1 MSERHTM
8 RKIREVLRLRYELK
22 LGHRAIATSCA
33 LGRASVCDYLKRAE
47 RAGLTWQQAKELS
60 DAEIESR
67 LFQVVGGNE
76 PRARAPIDFTW
87 VHEELRRPGVT
98 LQLLWLEYQEA
109 AAKRGAQRGTG
120 TRAYQYSQFCDLYAD
135 FRDRLQP
142 SMRQVHRAGEKAFV
156 DYSGK
161 KPHIVDRDTGELV
174 AIDLFVMVLGASNYT
189 YAEATRTQR
198 LGDFVSSN
206 IRAFEYFG
214 CVPEI
219 VVPDQLR
226 SAVSGPHRYDPD
238 INPTYLEMAQ
248 HYGVAII
255 PARPRKPKDKAKVEV
270 GVQVAQRWILAC
282 LRNRTFFSLDELNAA
297 IAELLERLNARPFQK
312 LDGCRQSAFESI
324 DRPAMKPLPQA
335 RYELAEWKDATV
347 NIDYHV
353 DCDGRLY
360 SVPHALLG
368 AQVEV
373 RATTTTVEILHGGE
387 RVATH
392 RRSYGP
398 RGTPV
403 TIEAHRPKSHR
414 DYGAWPPSRVVS
426 WAASIGPSVA
436 SVVERILADKPHPEQ
451 GYRSCMAL
459 IRTAKQYGHER
470 TDAACRRALQIGA
483 PTRKSVEAI
492 LKRGLDRAP
501 VDDGDAAPRI
511 VVHENVRGG
520 EYFDKKEEGDD
531 PGRDD
536 QEVA

>member
-1 MSERHTM
+1 MSERHAM
-8 RKIREVLRLRYELK
+8 RKIREVLRLRYELG
-22 LGHRAIATSCA
+22 LSTRAIASSCSIA
-33 LGRASVCDYLKRAE
+33 KGSVGDYLKRAE
-47 RAGLTWQQAKELS
+47 KAGLTWEQARDLS
-60 DAEIESR
+60 DAEVESR
-67 LFQVVGGNE
+67 LFRYVGWNE
-76 PRARAPIDFTW
+76 PNTRAPIDYAW
-87 VHEELRRPGVT
+87 VHRELRRPGVT
-98 LQLLWLEYQEA
+98 LQQLWIEYREA
-109 AAKRGAQRGTG
+109 AVQRGG
-120 TRAYQYSQFCDLYAD
+120 RGGAYQYSQFCDLYAG
-135 FRDRLQP
+135 FRDRLEP

-161 KPHIVDRDTGELV
+161 KPHIVDRETGEV
-174 AIDLFVMVLGASNYT
+174 IEVELFVMVLGASNYT

-198 LGDFVSSN
+198 LGDFVASN
-206 IRAFEYFG
+206 VHAFEYFG
-214 CVPEI
+214 CVPEV

-248 HYGVAII
+248 HYGIAII
-255 PARPRKPKDKAKVEV
+255 PARPRKPKDKSKVEV
-270 GVQVAQRWILAC
+270 GVQIAQRWILAC

-312 LDGCRQSAFESI
+312 LDGCRRSAFESI
-324 DRPAMKPLPQA
+324 DRPAMKPLPKA

-353 DCDGRLY
+353 DYEGRLY
-360 SVPHALLG
+360 SVPHALIG
-368 AQVEV
+368 AEVEV
-373 RATTTTVEILHGGE
+373 RATATTVEILHGNE
-387 RVATH
+387 RVASH
-392 RRSYGP
+392 GRCYGP
-398 RGTPV
+398 KGTPV
-403 TIEAHRPKSHR
+403 TTEAHRPKSHR
-414 DYGAWPPSRVVS
+414 DYGAWPPSRIVS

-459 IRTAKQYGHER
+459 IRTAKQYGPER
-470 TDAACRRALQIGA
+470 TDAACKRALGIGA

-492 LKRGLDRAP
+492 LKRGLDRAA
-501 VDDGDAAPRI
+501 DDGDAAPRI

-520 EYFDKKEEGDD
+520 EYFDKKEQGDD

>member
-1 MSERHTM
+1 MSERHSM
-8 RKIREVLRLRYELK
+8 RKIREVLRLKYELRQS
-22 LGHRAIATSCA
+22 HRAIAASCA
-33 LGRASVCDYLKRAE
+33 LGKASVCDYLKRAR
-47 RAGLTWQQAKELS
+47 RAALTWQQARELS
-60 DAEIESR
+60 DAEIERR
-67 LFQVVGGNE
+67 LFRHVGRNE
-76 PRARAPIDFTW
+76 PSVRAPIDFAW
-87 VHEELRRPGVT
+87 VHRELRRTGVT

-109 AAKRGAQRGTG
+109 TTLRGGEA
-120 TRAYQYSQFCDLYAD
+120 RAYQYSQFCDLYAS
-135 FRDRLQP
+135 FRDRLEP
-142 SMRQVHRAGEKAFV
+142 SMRQVHRAGERAFV

-161 KPHIVDRDTGELV
+161 KPQIVDRETGEV
-174 AIDLFVMVLGASNYT
+174 SDVELFVMVLGASNYT
-189 YAEATRTQR
+189 YAEASRTQR
-198 LGDFVSSN
+198 LGDFVASN
-206 IRAFEYFG
+206 VRAFDYFG
-214 CVPEI
+214 CVPE
-219 VVPDQLR
+219 VLVPDQLR
-226 SAVSGPHRYDPD
+226 SAVAGPHRYDPD

-248 HYGVAII
+248 HYGMAII

-312 LDGCRQSAFESI
+312 LDGCRRSAFESI

-335 RYELAEWKDATV
+335 RYELAQWKDAKV

-353 DCDGRLY
+353 DYDGRLY
-360 SVPHALLG
+360 SVPYAMIG
-368 AQVEV
+368 AEVEV
-373 RATTTTVEILHGGE
+373 RATAMTVEILHGGE
-387 RVATH
+387 RVVAH

-398 RGTPV
+398 KGTPV

-459 IRTAKQYGHER
+459 IRNAKQYGHDR
-470 TDAACRRALQIGA
+470 TEAACRRALSIGA

-501 VDDGDAAPRI
+501 VEDADAAPRI
-511 VVHENVRGG
+511 VVHENIRGG
-520 EYFDKKEEGDD
+520 DYFDKKEEGDD